1 MLNDVTLVGN
11 LGRDPE
17 LRRSNKDLA
26 ITKFSLAT
34 KYGEETT
41 WHNIVCFGRLAEN
54 MEKMLSKGSLAAVK
68 GRISIQAYEKNGEKR
83 KSMEIIAGSIQ
94 ILSRKDPQPP
104 TEKPAEV
111 RTEVE
116 DALEDLP
123 F

>member
-1 MLNDVTLVGN
+1 VLNDVTLIGN

-26 ITKFSLAT
+26 ITTFSLAT
-34 KYGEETT
+34 KYKDETT

-54 MEKMLSKGSLAAVK
+54 MEKMLSKGSLAAVQ
-68 GRISIQAYEKNGEKR
+68 GRISIRSYEKDGEQR

-111 RTEVE
+111 VAEVE

>member
-17 LRRSNKDLA
+17 MRRSVKDLA
-26 ITKFSLAT
+26 ITRFSLAT

-41 WHNIVCFGRLAEN
+41 WHNIVCFGRLGEN
-54 MEKMLSKGSLAAVK
+54 MEKMLSKGSMVAVK
-68 GRISIQAYEKNGEKR
+68 GRISIQSYEKDGEKR
-83 KSMEIIAGSIQ
+83 KSFEIIAGSVQ

-104 TEKPAEV
+104 AVKPAEV
-111 RTEVE
+111 QPQFDE
-116 DALEDLP
+116 ALEDIP

>member
-34 KYGEETT
+34 KYQDETT

-68 GRISIQAYEKNGEKR
+68 GRISIRSYEKDGEQR
-83 KSMEIIAGSIQ
+83 KSMEIIANSVQ

-104 TEKPAEV
+104 AVKPAEV
-111 RTEVE
+111 QPQFEE
-116 DALEDLP
+116 ALEDIP

>member
-34 KYGEETT
+34 KYQDETT

-68 GRISIQAYEKNGEKR
+68 GRISIRSYEKDGEQR

-94 ILSRKDPQPP
+94 ILSRKEPQPP

-111 RTEVE
+111 VAEVE
-116 DALEDLP
+116 EALEDIP